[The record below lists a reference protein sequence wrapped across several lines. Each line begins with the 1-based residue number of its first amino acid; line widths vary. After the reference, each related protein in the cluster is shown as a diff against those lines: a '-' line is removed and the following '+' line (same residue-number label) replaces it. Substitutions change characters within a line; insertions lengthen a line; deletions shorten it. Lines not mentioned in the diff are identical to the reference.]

1 MTEVEAR
8 QPRTKGELLRL
19 GGLQCVGGGTANDR
33 GRGAVAR
40 DQGPTFVAQ
49 GPAVGGLG
57 DAGCP
62 WLTRCSQRPRGNSCS
77 SEGSTGEV
85 QVSGS

>member
-1 MTEVEAR
+1 M
-8 QPRTKGELLRL
+8 RL
-19 GGLQCVGGGTANDR
+19 GGLPCVGGGTANDR

-40 DQGPTFVAQ
+40 DQGPTYVAQ
-49 GPAVGGLG
+49 GATVGGLG

-62 WLTRCSQRPRGNSCS
+62 SLRRCGQRPRGNSCS
-77 SEGSTGEV
+77 SEASIGEV